1 MTCILLEPT
10 TILTHLVVDEGQ
22 KIPESHTE
30 SSLHIKYTVGDIHL
44 YTTYI
49 YIYIFA
55 YNALLRC
62 ILWQLRW
69 MGAFWPE
76 KFPWIYTLLGSN
88 TNHTTQCWSGGGL
101 DHLEFWFCT
110 LQVAHP
116 ILRQHEWYCP
126 LGWVYTT
133 CTTYYLPCV
142 IGKMVVPSVWYP

>member
-1 MTCILLEPT
+1 MTCILSEPT

-30 SSLHIKYTVGDIHL
+30 SSLHMQYRVGDIHL

-49 YIYIFA
+49 LQYLHIMLYSDVSCDSCVGCVHSGLNIFLA
-55 YNALLRC
+55 YTH
-62 ILWQLRW
+62 RW
-69 MGAFWPE
+69 DH
-76 KFPWIYTLLGSN
+76 TD

-116 ILRQHEWYCP
+116 FLRQHAWYCP

-133 CTTYYLPCV
+133 CTAYYLPCV